1 MFAIRMAHGHLRSS
15 SSVPTSVQSGLRG
28 RRLVA
33 YYLLKT
39 IMTHAVSRHAALTSL
54 ALAIAAP
61 AAFAQATPDT
71 FDPIVVT
78 ANRYPQHLS
87 EVLSDTQTIS
97 SEDIARSGAGTLID
111 LLQKQRGIEVNRN
124 GGPGTSSSVFIRGA
138 NGNQNIVL
146 VDGVRI
152 GSATSGTANWS
163 ALPLSSIDHVEIV
176 YGPLST
182 MYGADAVGGVIQI
195 FTKKGDGATRF
206 SAFAGY
212 GRDNT
217 RQLEASVAGS
227 TGGNNSFSY
236 ALTAGKEKSD
246 GYSATKPG
254 NFSYNGDKDGYDK
267 ESVSGQ
273 FGYQMAK
280 GHDVGLVFLNSKL
293 DAQFDAGLNFDAR
306 NYNKQESISV
316 FTKNQFLP
324 NWTSELRYAESKDK
338 LTAVSAAGTSG
349 RSQFDT
355 KQTDISWQNDILLGR
370 DTLQLLGEYR
380 DEDVV
385 SSLEGL
391 SGGRNTK
398 SFAASYNLVRGAHLA
413 SISGRRDD
421 SSVYGTH
428 NTGSVAYGYRFSN
441 ALRASASYGT
451 SFRAPSFNDLYY
463 PGFGIPTNKP
473 EKGRNAEIGL
483 HYNDGQSQ
491 LSAIYYHNK
500 ITDMINYVSACPVI
514 GWKPGYG
521 CSTNVDKALLEGV
534 TLAGAHKFGAFNV
547 SGNIDLQDPRNESL
561 DKQLAL
567 RAKKHANFAVDYTT
581 GRLTAGTEWQ
591 LSGKRFAD
599 LANTST
605 LGGYGLL
612 NLYTT
617 YQFARDWSVLARW
630 NNITNKDYELS
641 RFYATPR
648 SNLFVGV
655 RYGMK

>member
-1 MFAIRMAHGHLRSS
+1 
-15 SSVPTSVQSGLRG
+15 
-28 RRLVA
+28 
-33 YYLLKT
+33 
-39 IMTHAVSRHAALTSL
+39 MTHAVSRHAALTSL

-111 LLQKQRGIEVNRN
+111 LLQKQRGIEVNRY
-124 GGPGTSSSVFIRGA
+124 GGPGTDSSVFIRGA
-138 NGNQNIVL
+138 NSNQNIVL

-152 GSATSGTANWS
+152 GSATSGTASWS

-293 DAQFDAGLNFDAR
+293 DAQYDAGLNFDAR
-306 NYNKQESISV
+306 NDKKQESISV

-451 SFRAPSFNDLYY
+451 SFRAPTFNDLYY
-463 PGFGIPTNKP
+463 PDFGIPTNKP

-491 LSAIYYHNK
+491 LSATYYHNK
-500 ITDMINYVSACPVI
+500 ITDMINYVAACPVI

-561 DKQLAL
+561 DKQLVL

-591 LSGKRFAD
+591 LSGKRFTD
-599 LANTST
+599 PANTST

-617 YQFARDWSVLARW
+617 YQFARDWSLLARW

>member
-1 MFAIRMAHGHLRSS
+1 
-15 SSVPTSVQSGLRG
+15 
-28 RRLVA
+28 
-33 YYLLKT
+33 
-39 IMTHAVSRHAALTSL
+39 MTHAVSRHAALTSL

-61 AAFAQATPDT
+61 AAFAQSTPDT
-71 FDPIVVT
+71 FDPVVVT

-97 SEDIARSGAGTLID
+97 SEEIARSGAGSLID
-111 LLQKQRGIEVNRN
+111 LLQKQRGIEVTRN
-124 GGPGTSSSVFIRGA
+124 GGAGTSASVFIRGA
-138 NGNQNIVL
+138 NSNQNIVL

-152 GSATSGTANWS
+152 GSSTLGTANWS

-217 RQLEASVAGS
+217 RQVEASVAGS

-338 LTAVSAAGTSG
+338 LTSVSATGAFG

-355 KQTDISWQNDILLGR
+355 KQSDISWQNDILIGR

-385 SSLEGL
+385 SSAEGL

-451 SFRAPSFNDLYY
+451 SFRAPTFNDLYY
-463 PGFGIPTNKP
+463 PGSGIPTNKP
-473 EKGRNAEIGL
+473 EKGRNAEVGL
-483 HYNDGQSQ
+483 QYNDGQTQ

-500 ITDMINYVSACPVI
+500 ITDMINYVYACPVI

-521 CSTNVDKALLEGV
+521 CSMNIDKGLLEGL

-561 DKQLAL
+561 DKQLTL

-581 GRLTAGTEWQ
+581 GPLTAGTEWQ

-599 LANTST
+599 PANTTT

-617 YQFARDWSVLARW
+617 YQFSRDWSVLARW

>member
-1 MFAIRMAHGHLRSS
+1 
-15 SSVPTSVQSGLRG
+15 
-28 RRLVA
+28 
-33 YYLLKT
+33 
-39 IMTHAVSRHAALTSL
+39 MTHAVSRHAALTSL

-111 LLQKQRGIEVNRN
+111 LLQKQRGIEVTRN
-124 GGPGTSSSVFIRGA
+124 GGAGTAASVFIRGA
-138 NGNQNIVL
+138 NSNQNIVL

-152 GSATSGTANWS
+152 GSATLGTANWS

-217 RQLEASVAGS
+217 RQVEASVAGS

-246 GYSATKPG
+246 GYSASKLG
-254 NFSYNGDKDGYDK
+254 ASSYTYNPDKDGYDK

-273 FGYQMAK
+273 LGYQMAK
-280 GHDVGLVFLNSKL
+280 GHEVGLVFLNSKL
-293 DAQFDAGLNFDAR
+293 DAQYDAGLNFDAR

-324 NWTSELRYAESKDK
+324 NWTSELRYAESNDK
-338 LTAVSAAGTSG
+338 LTSVSANDAFG

-355 KQTDISWQNDILLGR
+355 KQSDISWQNDILIGR

-385 SSLEGL
+385 SSKQGL
-391 SGGRNTK
+391 SRGRNTK

-421 SSVYGTH
+421 SSAFGTH

-441 ALRASASYGT
+441 ALRANASYGT
-451 SFRAPSFNDLYY
+451 SFRAPTFNDLYY
-463 PGFGIPTNKP
+463 PDYGIPTNKP
-473 EKGRNAEIGL
+473 EKGRNAEVGL
-483 HYNDGQSQ
+483 QYNDGQSQ
-491 LSAIYYHNK
+491 LSATYYHNK
-500 ITDMINYVSACPVI
+500 ITDMLVYVWPCTVI
-514 GWKPGYG
+514 GWTPGEG
-521 CSTNVDKALLEGV
+521 CSMNVDKALLKGL

-547 SGNIDLQDPRNESL
+547 SGNLDLQDPRNESL
-561 DKQLAL
+561 DKQLTL

-581 GRLTAGTEWQ
+581 GPLTAGTEWQ

-599 LANTST
+599 PANTTT

-641 RFYATPR
+641 RFYATPG

>member
-1 MFAIRMAHGHLRSS
+1 
-15 SSVPTSVQSGLRG
+15 
-28 RRLVA
+28 
-33 YYLLKT
+33 
-39 IMTHAVSRHAALTSL
+39 MTHAVSRHAALTSL

-111 LLQKQRGIEVNRN
+111 LLQKQRGIEVNRY
-124 GGPGTSSSVFIRGA
+124 GGPGTDSSVFIRGA

-152 GSATSGTANWS
+152 GSATSGTASWS

-293 DAQFDAGLNFDAR
+293 DAQYDAGLNFDAR
-306 NYNKQESISV
+306 NDKKQESISV

-355 KQTDISWQNDILLGR
+355 KQTDISWQNDILIGR

-500 ITDMINYVSACPVI
+500 ITDMINYVAACPVI

-547 SGNIDLQDPRNESL
+547 SGNIDLQDPRNESI

-581 GRLTAGTEWQ
+581 GPLTAGTEWQ

>member
-1 MFAIRMAHGHLRSS
+1 
-15 SSVPTSVQSGLRG
+15 
-28 RRLVA
+28 
-33 YYLLKT
+33 
-39 IMTHAVSRHAALTSL
+39 MTHAVSRHAALTSL

-61 AAFAQATPDT
+61 AAIAQATPDT
-71 FDPIVVT
+71 YDPVVVT
-78 ANRYPQHLS
+78 ASRYPQHLS
-87 EVLSDTQTIS
+87 EVLSDTLTIS

-124 GGPGTSSSVFIRGA
+124 GGPGTSSNVFIRGA

-152 GSATSGTANWS
+152 GSATLGTANWS

-280 GHDVGLVFLNSKL
+280 GHEVGLVFLNSKL
-293 DAQFDAGLNFDAR
+293 DAQYDAGLNFDAR

-338 LTAVSAAGTSG
+338 LTAVSSNDAFG
-349 RSQFDT
+349 RSQYDT
-355 KQTDISWQNDILLGR
+355 KQTDISWQNDILIGR

-380 DEDVV
+380 DEDVT
-385 SSLEGL
+385 SSDEGL
-391 SGGRNTK
+391 SRGRNTK

-451 SFRAPSFNDLYY
+451 SFHAPTFNDLYY
-463 PGFGIPTNKP
+463 PGSGIPTNKP
-473 EKGRNAEIGL
+473 EKGRNAEVGL
-483 HYNDGQSQ
+483 QYNDGQTQ
-491 LSAIYYHNK
+491 LSASYYHNK
-500 ITDMINYVSACPVI
+500 ITDMLVYVWPCTVI
-514 GWKPGYG
+514 GWKPGEG
-521 CSTNVDKALLEGV
+521 CSMNVDKALLKGL

-547 SGNIDLQDPRNESL
+547 SGNIDLQDPRNETT

-581 GRLTAGTEWQ
+581 GPLTAGTEWQ

-599 LANTST
+599 SANTNT

>member
-1 MFAIRMAHGHLRSS
+1 
-15 SSVPTSVQSGLRG
+15 
-28 RRLVA
+28 
-33 YYLLKT
+33 
-39 IMTHAVSRHAALTSL
+39 MTLAVSRHAALTSL

-61 AAFAQATPDT
+61 SAFAQATTDT
-71 FDPIVVT
+71 FDPVVVT

-97 SEDIARSGAGTLID
+97 SEDIARSGAGTLVD

-152 GSATSGTANWS
+152 GSSTSGTANWS

-217 RQLEASVAGS
+217 RQVEASVAGS

-338 LTAVSAAGTSG
+338 LTSVSATGAFG

-355 KQTDISWQNDILLGR
+355 KQSDISWQNDILIGR

-385 SSLEGL
+385 SSAEGL

-451 SFRAPSFNDLYY
+451 SFRAPTFNDLYY
-463 PGFGIPTNKP
+463 PGSGIPTNKP
-473 EKGRNAEIGL
+473 EKGRNAEVGL
-483 HYNDGQSQ
+483 QYNDGQTQ

-500 ITDMINYVSACPVI
+500 ITDMINYVYACPVI

-521 CSTNVDKALLEGV
+521 CSMNIDKGLLEGL

-561 DKQLAL
+561 DKQLTL

-581 GRLTAGTEWQ
+581 GPLTAGTEWQ

-599 LANTST
+599 PANTTT

-617 YQFARDWSVLARW
+617 YQFSRDWSVLARW

>member
-1 MFAIRMAHGHLRSS
+1 MEVCERGCSRSEWPTGRLRSS

-111 LLQKQRGIEVNRN
+111 LLQKQRGIEVNRY
-124 GGPGTSSSVFIRGA
+124 GGPGTDSSVFIRGA
-138 NGNQNIVL
+138 NSNQNIVL

-152 GSATSGTANWS
+152 GSATSGTASWN

-217 RQLEASVAGS
+217 RQAEASVAGS

-280 GHDVGLVFLNSKL
+280 GHEVGLVFLNSKL
-293 DAQFDAGLNFDAR
+293 DAQYDAGLNFDAR
-306 NYNKQESISV
+306 NDKKQESISV

-324 NWTSELRYAESKDK
+324 NWTSELRYAQSKDK
-338 LTAVSAAGTSG
+338 LTAVSAADASG

-355 KQTDISWQNDILLGR
+355 KQTDISWQNDILIGR

-385 SSLEGL
+385 SSAEGL

-421 SSVYGTH
+421 SS
-428 NTGSVAYGYRFSN
+428 
-441 ALRASASYGT
+441 
-451 SFRAPSFNDLYY
+451 
-463 PGFGIPTNKP
+463 
-473 EKGRNAEIGL
+473 
-483 HYNDGQSQ
+483 
-491 LSAIYYHNK
+491 
-500 ITDMINYVSACPVI
+500 
-514 GWKPGYG
+514 
-521 CSTNVDKALLEGV
+521 
-534 TLAGAHKFGAFNV
+534 
-547 SGNIDLQDPRNESL
+547 
-561 DKQLAL
+561 
-567 RAKKHANFAVDYTT
+567 
-581 GRLTAGTEWQ
+581 
-591 LSGKRFAD
+591 
-599 LANTST
+599 
-605 LGGYGLL
+605 
-612 NLYTT
+612 
-617 YQFARDWSVLARW
+617 
-630 NNITNKDYELS
+630 
-641 RFYATPR
+641 
-648 SNLFVGV
+648 
-655 RYGMK
+655 

>member
-1 MFAIRMAHGHLRSS
+1 
-15 SSVPTSVQSGLRG
+15 
-28 RRLVA
+28 
-33 YYLLKT
+33 
-39 IMTHAVSRHAALTSL
+39 MTHAVSRHAALTSL

-78 ANRYPQHLS
+78 ASRYPQHLS

-111 LLQKQRGIEVNRN
+111 LLQKQRGIEVNRS
-124 GGPGTSSSVFIRGA
+124 GGPGTNSSVFIRGA
-138 NGNQNIVL
+138 NSNQNIVL

-152 GSATSGTANWS
+152 GSATSGAANWS

-212 GRDNT
+212 GRYNT
-217 RQLEASVAGS
+217 RQAEASVAGS

-246 GYSATKPG
+246 GFSASKLGASTYT
-254 NFSYNGDKDGYDK
+254 YNPDKDGYDK

-324 NWTSELRYAESKDK
+324 NWTSELRYAQAKDK
-338 LTAVSAAGTSG
+338 QTSVSATGAFG

-355 KQTDISWQNDILLGR
+355 KQTDISWQNDILIGR

-385 SSLEGL
+385 SSAKGL
-391 SGGRNTK
+391 SGGRNQNLSQHRTTWC
-398 SFAASYNLVRGAHLA
+398 AALTWPVSAAVTTTARRLVRTTRVVSPMAIVSAMPCAPTPAMAPVSAHRPSMISTTLILA
-413 SISGRRDD
+413 SPRTSQKKAAMLKLDC
-421 SSVYGTH
+421 T
-428 NTGSVAYGYRFSN
+428 TTT
-441 ALRASASYGT
+441 AS
-451 SFRAPSFNDLYY
+451 
-463 PGFGIPTNKP
+463 
-473 EKGRNAEIGL
+473 RN
-483 HYNDGQSQ
+483 
-491 LSAIYYHNK
+491 
-500 ITDMINYVSACPVI
+500 
-514 GWKPGYG
+514 
-521 CSTNVDKALLEGV
+521 
-534 TLAGAHKFGAFNV
+534 
-547 SGNIDLQDPRNESL
+547 
-561 DKQLAL
+561 
-567 RAKKHANFAVDYTT
+567 
-581 GRLTAGTEWQ
+581 
-591 LSGKRFAD
+591 
-599 LANTST
+599 
-605 LGGYGLL
+605 
-612 NLYTT
+612 
-617 YQFARDWSVLARW
+617 
-630 NNITNKDYELS
+630 
-641 RFYATPR
+641 
-648 SNLFVGV
+648 
-655 RYGMK
+655 

>member
-1 MFAIRMAHGHLRSS
+1 
-15 SSVPTSVQSGLRG
+15 
-28 RRLVA
+28 
-33 YYLLKT
+33 
-39 IMTHAVSRHAALTSL
+39 MTHAVSRHAALTSL

-61 AAFAQATPDT
+61 SAFAQAATDT
-71 FDPIVVT
+71 FDPVVIT

-87 EVLSDTQTIS
+87 EVLSDTLTIS

-111 LLQKQRGIEVNRN
+111 LLQKQRGIEVNRS
-124 GGPGTSSSVFIRGA
+124 GGPGTNSSVFIRGA
-138 NGNQNIVL
+138 NSNQNIVL

-212 GRDNT
+212 GRYDT
-217 RQLEASVAGS
+217 RQAEASVAGS
-227 TGGNNSFSY
+227 TGGANSFSY
-236 ALTAGKEKSD
+236 ALTGGKEKSE
-246 GYSATKPG
+246 GFSASKLGASSFT
-254 NFSYNGDKDGYDK
+254 YNPDKDGYDK

-280 GHDVGLVFLNSKL
+280 GHEVGLVFLNSKL
-293 DAQFDAGLNFDAR
+293 DAQYDSGLNFDAR
-306 NYNKQESISV
+306 NYNKLQSISA

-338 LTAVSAAGTSG
+338 LTSVSSNSAFG
-349 RSQFDT
+349 RSRFDT

-370 DTLQLLGEYR
+370 DVLQLLADYR
-380 DEDVV
+380 DEDVT
-385 SSLEGL
+385 SSQQGL
-391 SGGRNTK
+391 SGARNTK
-398 SFAASYNLVRGAHLA
+398 SIAASYNLVRGAHLA

-421 SSVYGTH
+421 SSAFGAH

-441 ALRASASYGT
+441 ALRANASYGT
-451 SFRAPSFNDLYY
+451 SFRAPTFNDLYY
-463 PGFGIPTNKP
+463 PDSGIPTNKP

-500 ITDMINYVSACPVI
+500 ITDLIMFVSACPVA

-521 CSTNVDKALLEGV
+521 CSMNVDKALLEGV
-534 TLAGAHKFGAFNV
+534 TLAGGRQFGAFNV
-547 SGNIDLQDPRNESL
+547 KGNIDLQDPRNEST
-561 DKQLAL
+561 DKQLTR
-567 RAKKHANFAVDYTT
+567 RAKKHANFSVDYTA
-581 GRLTAGTEWQ
+581 GPLNAGTEWQ
-591 LSGKRFAD
+591 ISGKRYED
-599 LANTST
+599 TANRTT

-612 NLYTT
+612 NLYAT
-617 YQFARDWSVLARW
+617 YQVARDWSVLARW
-630 NNITNKDYELS
+630 NNIADKNYELA
-641 RFYATPR
+641 RFYATPG
-648 SNLFVGV
+648 SNFFVGL